1 MGRLTLIMLFG
12 MAAALYFPDSRQS
25 IIDRAM
31 PVVLP
36 VLEWAARGEMQEIGR
51 AVARQDRL
59 QHRVPSRRDWL
70 PYLEDNFSGGA
81 GRDPWGSLYQFH
93 AWRDSF
99 AIISYGA
106 DRERGTDDDFFKI
119 MPRSGG

>member
-1 MGRLTLIMLFG
+1 MGKLTLVTILG

-25 IIDRAM
+25 ILDKAM
-31 PVVLP
+31 PVLVP
-36 VLEWAARGEMQEIGR
+36 VLEWSAKGEMQEIAR
-51 AVARQDRL
+51 SVSRQDRL
-59 QHRVPSRRDWL
+59 TRRLPERREWV
-70 PYLEDNFSGGA
+70 PYLEQNFSGDA

-106 DRERGTDDDFFKI
+106 DGVRNTPDDITKIFK
-119 MPRSGG
+119 RDGG